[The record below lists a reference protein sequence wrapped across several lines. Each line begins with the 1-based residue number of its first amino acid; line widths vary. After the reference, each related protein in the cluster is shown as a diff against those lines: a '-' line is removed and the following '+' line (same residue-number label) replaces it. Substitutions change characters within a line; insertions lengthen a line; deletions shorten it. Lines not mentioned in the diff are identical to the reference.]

1 MGARTYTGPNSFYFF
16 EKFLL
21 DELTRLNI
29 SPSWGQK
36 PFSDS
41 GRTAPP
47 VLSNTRRMFPCFK
60 STLTRP
66 PPLMEPQ
73 PEPGR
78 LILPKE
84 ASMNEIKINLS
95 KVNVYEER
103 FVNNNNLNF
112 ISINTLILF
121 KFYHLCKSFLEEM
134 NQ

>member
-1 MGARTYTGPNSFYFF
+1 MTKVGARTYTGPNSFYFF

-47 VLSNTRRMFPCFK
+47 VLTPGPGLGSTRRMFPCFK

-66 PPLMEPQ
+66 PPLIEPQ

-84 ASMNEIKINLS
+84 ASLIT
-95 KVNVYEER
+95 
-103 FVNNNNLNF
+103 LNF
-112 ISINTLILF
+112 ILQCLKQT
-121 KFYHLCKSFLEEM
+121 
-134 NQ
+134 

>member
-60 STLTRP
+60 STLTAT
-66 PPLMEPQ
+66 
-73 PEPGR
+73 
-78 LILPKE
+78 I
-84 ASMNEIKINLS
+84 
-95 KVNVYEER
+95 
-103 FVNNNNLNF
+103 
-112 ISINTLILF
+112 LILF
-121 KFYHLCKSFLEEM
+121 SGCYIIKCLSATCLLATPLKIKTT
-134 NQ
+134 

>member
-1 MGARTYTGPNSFYFF
+1 MTKVGARTYTGPNSFYFF

-47 VLSNTRRMFPCFK
+47 VLTPGPVLGGTRRMFPCFK

-84 ASMNEIKINLS
+84 VSIMTP
-95 KVNVYEER
+95 Y
-103 FVNNNNLNF
+103 F
-112 ISINTLILF
+112 IIL
-121 KFYHLCKSFLEEM
+121 CLEKT
-134 NQ
+134 